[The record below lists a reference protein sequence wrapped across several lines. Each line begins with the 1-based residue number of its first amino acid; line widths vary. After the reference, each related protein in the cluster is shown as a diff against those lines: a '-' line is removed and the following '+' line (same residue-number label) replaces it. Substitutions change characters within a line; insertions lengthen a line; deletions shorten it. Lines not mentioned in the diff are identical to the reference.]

1 MIYLVL
7 YIAGI
12 TSIWWIY
19 RVGWIEALKTILSV
33 LIPSILIILFN
44 LKAGRLIFKSPLV
57 GIISIL
63 PTAFFIYRG
72 SKPLVF
78 GINSWIERR
87 RNEFTDSKDV
97 VDAEVIFKDEAE
109 QSQANSLS

>member
-1 MIYLVL
+1 MSYLVL

-19 RVGWIEALKTILSV
+19 RVGWREALKTILSV

-44 LKAGRLIFKSPLV
+44 IKAGRMIFKNPTV
-57 GIISIL
+57 GILSAL

-72 SKPLVF
+72 SKPIVF
-78 GINSWIERR
+78 GVNNWIDRK
-87 RNEFTDSKDV
+87 RNDYVDSPDV
-97 VDAEVIFKDEAE
+97 VDAEVISKEE
-109 QSQANSLS
+109 I

>member
-1 MIYLVL
+1 MSYIVL

-12 TSIWWIY
+12 ASIWWIY
-19 RVGWIEALKTILSV
+19 RVGWIEATKSILSV

-44 LKAGRLIFKSPLV
+44 VKAGRLIFKSPLI
-57 GIISIL
+57 GILSVL

-78 GINSWIERR
+78 GINSWIDRK
-87 RNEFTDSKDV
+87 RNEFVDSQVV
-97 VDAEVIFKDEAE
+97 VDAEVISKEE
-109 QSQANSLS
+109 S

>member
-1 MIYLVL
+1 MTYIIL

-12 TSIWWIY
+12 TSIWWVY

-33 LIPSILIILFN
+33 LIPSVLIILFN
-44 LKAGRLIFKSPLV
+44 IKAGHLIFRSPLI
-57 GIISIL
+57 GLISVL

-78 GINSWIERR
+78 GINNWIDRK
-87 RNEFTDSKDV
+87 RNEFVDSQEI
-97 VDAEVIFKDEAE
+97 VDAEVIPEEKA
-109 QSQANSLS
+109 

>member
-1 MIYLVL
+1 MTYFVL

-12 TSIWWIY
+12 ASIWWIY
-19 RVGWIEALKTILSV
+19 RVGWTEAIKTILSV

-44 LKAGRLIFKSPLV
+44 VKAGRLIFKNPAV
-57 GIISIL
+57 GIISVL

-78 GINSWIERR
+78 GINRWIERK
-87 RNEFTDSKDV
+87 RNEFVDSKDI
-97 VDAEVIFKDEAE
+97 VDAEVISKEE
-109 QSQANSLS
+109 T